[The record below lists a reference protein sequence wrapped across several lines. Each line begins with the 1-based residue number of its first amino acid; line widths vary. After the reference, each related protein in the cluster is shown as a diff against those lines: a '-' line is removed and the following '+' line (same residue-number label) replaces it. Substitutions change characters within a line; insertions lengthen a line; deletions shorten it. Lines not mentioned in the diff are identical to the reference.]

1 MNEIEITQE
10 KTIGQLIE
18 ELNLTVNPGMLAV
31 NGQIINP
38 FENKDVKLK
47 KGDKIMIIPI
57 FEGG

>member
-1 MNEIEITQE
+1 MNEIEITEE
-10 KTIGQLIE
+10 KTIGQLIV
-18 ELNLTVNPGMLAV
+18 ELNLTANPGVLAV

-47 KGDKIMIIPI
+47 NGDKVMIIPV

>member
-1 MNEIEITQE
+1 MNEIEITEE
-10 KTIGQLIE
+10 KTIGQLIV
-18 ELNLTVNPGMLAV
+18 ELNLAANPGVLAV

-47 KGDKIMIIPI
+47 KGDKISIVPI

>member
-1 MNEIEITQE
+1 MKEFEIEAE
-10 KTIGQLIE
+10 KTVGQLIE
-18 ELNLTVNPGMLAV
+18 ELELAADPGLLAV

-47 KGDKIMIIPI
+47 NGDKIMVVPI

>member
-1 MNEIEITQE
+1 MNEIEITTD

-18 ELNLTVNPGMLAV
+18 ELNLTANPGVLAV

-47 KGDKIMIIPI
+47 KGDKVSIIPV

>member
-1 MNEIEITQE
+1 MDEIEITEE

-18 ELNLTVNPGMLAV
+18 ELNLTANPGVLAV
-31 NGQIINP
+31 NGQIVNP

-47 KGDKIMIIPI
+47 KGDKVLIVPI